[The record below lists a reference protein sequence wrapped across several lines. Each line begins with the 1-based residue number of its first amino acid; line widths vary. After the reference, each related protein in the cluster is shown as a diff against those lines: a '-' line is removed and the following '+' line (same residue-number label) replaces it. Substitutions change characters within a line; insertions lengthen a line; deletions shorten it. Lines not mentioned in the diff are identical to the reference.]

1 MTTPE
6 NKVKNACKKELKK
19 RKIWFYMPVQ
29 NGMGVVGIPDIIG
42 CWNGWFVGIETK
54 APGKLANVTP
64 NQKNRLNEIEAA
76 GGLALVIDN
85 VEVLIQILDG
95 IEKQKADMQQAVADQ
110 FAEKHVIADP
120 PADPPLPEPNLIINP
135 FG

>member
-6 NKVKNACKKELKK
+6 NKVKNAVKKELKA
-19 RKIWFYMPVQ
+19 RGIWYYMPVQ

-54 APGKLANVTP
+54 APGKLTNVTP
-64 NQKNRLNEIEAA
+64 NQQARLNEIEKA

-85 VEVLIQILDG
+85 VDVLVQILDG
-95 IEKQKADMQQAVADQ
+95 IEAQKAALQAKVQKQ
-110 FAEKHVIADP
+110 FAKAPEK
-120 PADPPLPEPNLIINP
+120 ADPPLPEPNLIITP
-135 FG
+135 FER

>member
-19 RKIWFYMPVQ
+19 RKIWYYMPVQ

-54 APGKLANVTP
+54 APGKMKNVTP
-64 NQKNRLNEIEAA
+64 NQKMRLNEIEAA

-95 IEKQKADMQQAVADQ
+95 IEKQKADMQHSVEAAFKKKAAPVD
-110 FAEKHVIADP
+110 V
-120 PADPPLPEPNLIINP
+120 PLPEPNLIITP
-135 FG
+135 FER

>member
-6 NKVKNACKKELKK
+6 NKVKNACKKELKS
-19 RKIWFYMPVQ
+19 RDIWYYMPVQ

-54 APGKLANVTP
+54 APGKMANVTP
-64 NQKNRLNEIEAA
+64 NQKMRLAEIEKA
-76 GGLALVIDN
+76 GGLALVIDD
-85 VEVLIQILDG
+85 VEVLRSILNG
-95 IEKQKADMQQAVADQ
+95 IEKQKAEMQAGLERAVSAK
-110 FAEKHVIADP
+110 AKPV
-120 PADPPLPEPNLIINP
+120 DPPLPEPNLIINP